1 MLSFVP
7 DVAEGAVEDEVNAP
21 PSVLKRACFGQL
33 SVQYLLQT
41 QELLRESCRQNDAQR
56 EEAHT
61 ELREMKRRL
70 KVQREQYNRMKRE
83 KRKQSSL
90 MKSYAAILEA

>member
-21 PSVLKRACFGQL
+21 PSVLKAYLLSQL

-41 QELLRESCRQNDAQR
+41 QELCAKAAGKMMPSA
-56 EEAHT
+56 
-61 ELREMKRRL
+61 RRH
-70 KVQREQYNRMKRE
+70 
-83 KRKQSSL
+83 
-90 MKSYAAILEA
+90 ILLAK